1 MSDKKYNKEDC
12 LVLLNEKYKELQSQ
26 SIERYPQRSDFSDRE
41 VVAIKAFLGPWPRAL
56 EAAGIKP
63 PRDDDRPQRNKEKRA
78 RAKRTRIAALKKLE
92 RERKKN
98 GGGAQCQI
106 AKLSLWRL
114 PRTLSKQRLLIRIK
128 LYSTPRSVPTAK
140 KICAVI
146 MARITLVHPIAA
158 HPS

>member
-98 GGGAQCQI
+98 GGGA
-106 AKLSLWRL
+106 K
-114 PRTLSKQRLLIRIK
+114 
-128 LYSTPRSVPTAK
+128 
-140 KICAVI
+140 
-146 MARITLVHPIAA
+146 
-158 HPS
+158 

>member
-12 LVLLNEKYKELQSQ
+12 LILLQNKYRELQA
-26 SIERYPQRSDFSDRE
+26 EGLDRYPQRSDFEDRE

-92 RERKKN
+92 RERKKT
-98 GGGAQCQI
+98 GG
-106 AKLSLWRL
+106 
-114 PRTLSKQRLLIRIK
+114 
-128 LYSTPRSVPTAK
+128 TPQ
-140 KICAVI
+140 
-146 MARITLVHPIAA
+146 
-158 HPS
+158 